1 MTFNW
6 KLKTILVAEDEDSNF
21 LFLEKILSPT
31 NVKIIRAEN
40 GNEAVD
46 IINNSDIDLV
56 LMDIVMPEVDG
67 FEAAN
72 IIKGEHPD
80 IPIIAQTFYESDIDK
95 EKVEN
100 SKFDSF
106 IRKPININKLLIVI
120 DKYLGE
126 KK

>member
-1 MTFNW
+1 MIFNW
-6 KLKTILVAEDEDSNF
+6 KLKTILVAEDEDANF
-21 LFLEKILSPT
+21 LFLEKILSST

-67 FEAAN
+67 FEAAD
-72 IIKGEHPD
+72 IIKKKHPD

>member
-1 MTFNW
+1 MDFNW
-6 KLKTILVAEDEDSNF
+6 KSKTILVAEDEAANF

-31 NVKIIRAEN
+31 DVNIIRAEN
-40 GNEAVD
+40 GSEAVD
-46 IINNSDIDLV
+46 IINTNNIDLV

-72 IIKGEHPD
+72 IIKEKHPD
-80 IPIIAQTFYESDIDK
+80 LPIIAQTFYDNDIDK
-95 EKVEN
+95 EKVDN